1 MAIVEVHATNAVQ
14 NPQVLALTSDASPSN
29 DVVVADEDVE
39 LEEISDSGPETH
51 AFKDCDRCNFKSTD
65 DQTLVDHVEQSH
77 TEFYCDECEHSFLGL
92 LALEGHKSM
101 KHSKRGAK
109 RNRPETSLIFDERSC
124 SKCDQ
129 LSQENSQLK
138 THTSSLQ
145 VTVSETADKANA
157 LTKDIANKETTISEL
172 KTEINSLKNDHTPNI
187 NNDLKKRNEEY
198 ELIKQMVVERDKTI
212 KKLQENHKKDI
223 QNLSLEKEALGD
235 ELNRVTEENP
245 MLKD

>member
-1 MAIVEVHATNAVQ
+1 
-14 NPQVLALTSDASPSN
+14 
-29 DVVVADEDVE
+29 
-39 LEEISDSGPETH
+39 
-51 AFKDCDRCNFKSTD
+51 
-65 DQTLVDHVEQSH
+65 
-77 TEFYCDECEHSFLGL
+77 
-92 LALEGHKSM
+92 M

-157 LTKDIANKETTISEL
+157 LTKDKANKETTISEL

-223 QNLSLEKEALGD
+223 QNLSLEKAALGD
-235 ELNRVTEENP
+235 ELNRVTEENTT
-245 MLKD
+245 LKDKETTLMDVFKYMKVLIDSQDKKTEEAPQVSLNCHECDEVFNSENLLITHMKGPVIPILMYKKSPVINRLRLLQCIYVMNVITPT